1 LGGVKAAFF
10 KTKFMKTVNSIS
22 GGKTSSYIA
31 KHFSADINIFSLVRI
46 EDTDNLWMKGK
57 DEKTRQLVSDKLG
70 KEFIGTA
77 EMDEII
83 YTILDLEQFIGSEI
97 TWVSGN
103 TFEEVIK
110 KNYGYLPNKMTRYCT
125 VEMKLKPIFN
135 WLKENTEL
143 PVEMRIGFRAN
154 EVSRKIGQDE
164 KLNKNGFL
172 EMPYSFSKSK
182 GGRNKWTNVE
192 WQKPIYPL
200 IQNNIY
206 KDQIQSF
213 WNDKSV
219 VFAPINNCVGCFH
232 QNLILLRKRFEWHPE
247 KMEWFVSKEGYKNIV
262 NKTEKNKHNKNIF
275 LAGQSYQISYEEIKK
290 IANQS
295 ALFDINESDFNE
307 CDSGYCGL

>member
-1 LGGVKAAFF
+1 
-10 KTKFMKTVNSIS
+10 MKTVNSIS

-31 KHFSADINIFSLVRI
+31 KHFPADINIFSLVRI

-143 PVEMRIGFRAN
+143 PVEMRIGFRPN
-154 EVSRKIGQDE
+154 ELSRAEGVLKRADENGIEHFNTIIG
-164 KLNKNGFL
+164 KR
-172 EMPYSFSKSK
+172 KSQ
-182 GGRNKWTNVE
+182 NKWGLVPYRKVTF
-192 WQKPIYPL
+192 PL
-200 IQNNIY
+200 IENNIS
-206 KDQIQSF
+206 KDVIYNF
-213 WNDKSV
+213 WNDKNV
-219 VFAPINNCVGCFH
+219 RFAYRNNCVGCVNRQPLMISH
-232 QNLILLRKRFEWHPE
+232 MASKDIDKIKWFE
-247 KMEWFVSKEGYKNIV
+247 K
-262 NKTEKNKHNKNIF
+262 
-275 LAGQSYQISYEEIKK
+275 QEIKSGNRFLSDVSFSQILK
-290 IANQS
+290 FGIQNTF
-295 ALFDINESDFNE
+295 FDDDFNE
-307 CDSGYCGL
+307 CDSGFCGI

>member
-1 LGGVKAAFF
+1 
-10 KTKFMKTVNSIS
+10 MKTVNSIS

-31 KHFSADINIFSLVRI
+31 KHFPADINIFSLVRI

-143 PVEMRIGFRAN
+143 PVEMRIGFRPN
-154 EVSRKIGQDE
+154 ELSRAEGVLKRADENGIEHFNTIIG
-164 KLNKNGFL
+164 KR
-172 EMPYSFSKSK
+172 KSQ
-182 GGRNKWTNVE
+182 NKWGLVPYRKVTF
-192 WQKPIYPL
+192 PL
-200 IQNNIY
+200 IENNIS
-206 KDQIQSF
+206 KDVIYNF
-213 WNDKSV
+213 WNDKNV
-219 VFAPINNCVGCFH
+219 RFAYRNNCVGCVNRQPLMISH
-232 QNLILLRKRFEWHPE
+232 MASKDLDKVKWFE
-247 KMEWFVSKEGYKNIV
+247 K
-262 NKTEKNKHNKNIF
+262 
-275 LAGQSYQISYEEIKK
+275 QEIKSGNRFLSDVSFSQILK
-290 IANQS
+290 FGIQNTF
-295 ALFDINESDFNE
+295 FDDDFNE
-307 CDSGYCGL
+307 CDSGFCGI